1 MRVKIIVVFLAV
13 AGLWFFFDT
22 RPIHGQADCSIDG
35 TYQSDWGPVNLQQSE
50 NKVTG
55 TWQKGTISGVRN
67 GNVIRY
73 TWYEGPVPGGRG
85 TWRISPNCANLRGPW
100 GSGSSSTGGGNWNLH
115 K

>member
-55 TWQKGTISGVRN
+55 TWQKGTIRACGTAMSS
-67 GNVIRY
+67 VIPG
-73 TWYEGPVPGGRG
+73 TKVPFPGAGERGGFHP
-85 TWRISPNCANLRGPW
+85 TAPI
-100 GSGSSSTGGGNWNLH
+100 
-115 K
+115 